1 MLCHFI
7 FLIEK
12 KYVRFLFIILICVT
26 TFVNHVLYEN
36 TFKFYSKPF
45 YTKPQVKQSLD
56 IIQTSEINT
65 FTIKMSEK
73 NINHINDVYENYIIR
88 YIEKKNFQINYFNNL
103 NENIKPDKTWILFFR
118 DITNEKFKVPKILNN
133 YSIVKRISLNRLDLI
148 LLEK

>member
-1 MLCHFI
+1 MKILLGFI
-7 FLIEK
+7 Q
-12 KYVRFLFIILICVT
+12 
-26 TFVNHVLYEN
+26 NH
-36 TFKFYSKPF
+36 F

-73 NINHINDVYENYIIR
+73 NVNHINDVYENYIVK